1 MLHHIHPDTKAVV
14 LEIGD
19 IRTDG
24 RCSNITRSLKKL
36 GMRVTFLGPGEADT
50 EGEFNGIGVE
60 ELRVNEHLGSK
71 IKYVH
76 FWIRAFWRMIAIQP
90 SLILSEDLYSL
101 PAAVAVKFFTRSKVL
116 YDAKELYFAIASLH
130 NRPLT
135 QRFWSAVEHL
145 CIRFA
150 DGIITSGERD
160 SELLRQ
166 RYKIP
171 LPVTINNHP
180 PRRLNPGDKYILRK
194 QFHIADTDFV
204 FLYQGWL
211 MRGRGLFHMIDIAT
225 AIDTVHIVIMGDGAL
240 RREIELYAQR
250 KNVAGRV
257 SFTGAMRYEEMLQ
270 YTAGADVGCALI
282 EDYGLSYRH
291 ARPNKMFEY
300 IQAHVPVL
308 VSTMPAMQ
316 EVVDVWGVGVAVAP
330 DDTAA
335 ILQGVKKLTEDRE
348 FYRQCVD
355 NCKRAA
361 AVFHWEEEEKKL
373 HALLQPVKEKS

>member
-1 MLHHIHPDTKAVV
+1 MPHHRGPDTKAVV

-24 RCSNITRSLKKL
+24 RCRNIARSLKRF
-36 GMRVTFLGPGEADT
+36 GMQVTFLGPGETDN
-50 EGEFNGIGVE
+50 EGEFGGIRVE
-60 ELRVNEHLGSK
+60 ELRVIEHLGSK

-101 PAAVAVKFFTRSKVL
+101 PAAVAVKFFTGSKVL

-130 NRPLT
+130 NRPVT
-135 QRFWSAVEHL
+135 QRFWSAAERF
-145 CIRFA
+145 CIRFT
-150 DGIITSGERD
+150 DSTITSGERD
-160 SELLRQ
+160 SELIRQ
-166 RYKIP
+166 RYNIP

-180 PRRLNPGDKYILRK
+180 PRRLHPGDRHILK
-194 QFHIADTDFV
+194 KKFNIADNYSV

-211 MRGRGLFHMIDIAT
+211 MRGRGLFHIIDIAT
-225 AIDTVHIVIMGDGAL
+225 AIDNVHIVIMGDGAL
-240 RREIELYAQR
+240 RQDVELYAQR
-250 KNVAGRV
+250 KNIADRV
-257 SFTGAMRYEEMLQ
+257 SFTGAMPYEEMLD

-308 VSTMPAMQ
+308 VSAMPAMQ
-316 EVVDVWGVGVAVAP
+316 EVVDAWGVGVAVVP
-330 DDTAA
+330 DDTAD
-335 ILQGVKKLTEDRE
+335 IFQGAKKLIEDRE

-355 NCKRAA
+355 NCKTAA

-373 HALLQPVKEKS
+373 HALLKAVTKKR